1 MYVLALSKQTRF
13 TKLLFVSV
21 QTKDSRSTG
30 PRFFTSTVSDQ
41 ANEFSSATITA
52 DTVIALIEA
61 PVWLSSPTLQR
72 FP

>member
-1 MYVLALSKQTRF
+1 MYVLVLSKQARF

-21 QTKDSRSTG
+21 QTKDLRSTE

-41 ANEFSSATITA
+41 ANEFSTATIMV

-61 PVWLSSPTLQR
+61 PVWLSSPTPPR
-72 FP
+72 FH